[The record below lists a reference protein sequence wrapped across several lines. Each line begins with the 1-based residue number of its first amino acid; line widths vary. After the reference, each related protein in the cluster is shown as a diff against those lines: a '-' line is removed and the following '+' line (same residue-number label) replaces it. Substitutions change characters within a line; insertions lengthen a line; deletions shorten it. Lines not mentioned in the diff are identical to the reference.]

1 LSSWV
6 KKKQRRFKI
15 LQVVCMREI
24 ELNLLCNEVDVDKEY
39 GLKIFLVMK
48 KIFLF
53 SCVVER

>member
-1 LSSWV
+1 
-6 KKKQRRFKI
+6 
-15 LQVVCMREI
+15 MREI